1 MPDILTTLAGN
12 LLVPPILFFLLGLV
26 AAFARS
32 DLSVP
37 VGAAKFMALYLLL
50 AIGFKGGASLSA
62 HGGASDLV
70 LAIGAGIG
78 LSFAIPFIAFALLTA
93 MTRLDRLN
101 AAAVAAHYGSI
112 SIVTFVTATS
122 LLDLSGIAHD
132 GYMVAVAAA
141 MEVPAI
147 ISALWLARGA
157 GAAPA
162 GSASLARDLLANGS
176 IVLLTGS
183 FAIGAVTGGR
193 GMEAIAPFIVTPFT
207 GILCLFLLDMGL
219 TAGRSLVANRHMLSP
234 GLFAFGELF
243 GRQRRRACRSRP
255 RPPDAV
261 FHAARHAALVV
272 LVLGE
277 AELVGQHVPDARFG
291 GGGGFGF
298 DFLHLLGA
306 HERHRRVDEV
316 AHHRF
321 DVTTVVA
328 DFTVLGRLDLDE
340 RRPR

>member
-37 VGAAKFMALYLLL
+37 AGAAKFMALYLLL

-78 LSFAIPFIAFALLTA
+78 LSFIIPFVAFALLRA

-157 GAAPA
+157 GVSSA

-183 FAIGAVTGGR
+183 FVIGAVTGGR
-193 GMEAIAPFIVTPFT
+193 GMDAIAPFIVTPFT

-219 TAGRSLVANRHMLSP
+219 TAGRSLLVNRHMLTP
-234 GLFAFGELF
+234 GLFAFGVVMPMA
-243 GRQRRRACRSRP
+243 G
-255 RPPDAV
+255 
-261 FHAARHAALVV
+261 AAMGGAAAALIGLAGGSAFLLMV
-272 LVLGE
+272 LAASASYIAVPAAMRIVLPE
-277 AELVGQHVPDARFG
+277 AEPGIYLT
-291 GGGGFGF
+291 
-298 DFLHLLGA
+298 LSLGVTFPFNLA
-306 HERHRRVDEV
+306 AGMPLYLWV
-316 AHHRF
+316 A
-321 DVTTVVA
+321 T
-328 DFTVLGRLDLDE
+328 
-340 RRPR
+340 